1 MIKNRDS
8 PSFNEDSSHPK
19 SKNATL
25 LIFNFH
31 DWIGKTK
38 KTLLQ
43 PKPTAP
49 IFCFLLPI
57 LSDLTNNHR
66 RDVAATRSGDNSSMS
81 SIPIV
86 AIAEHS
92 YLNCCAVGHYMVWQ
106 HANFKQSVSLRQ
118 SVEMSWR
125 RLKLCWLFPTVLCSV
140 RMIWSDLP
148 QYGYL
153 AEAWSEWR

>member
-1 MIKNRDS
+1 MTLIDTVIVTNTYEAINDNIPARIPHNSKLFMENLLVIKNRDS
-8 PSFNEDSSHPK
+8 PSFNEASSDPK

-25 LIFNFH
+25 LNFYFH

-118 SVEMSWR
+118 SVEMS
-125 RLKLCWLFPTVLCSV
+125 
-140 RMIWSDLP
+140 
-148 QYGYL
+148 
-153 AEAWSEWR
+153 